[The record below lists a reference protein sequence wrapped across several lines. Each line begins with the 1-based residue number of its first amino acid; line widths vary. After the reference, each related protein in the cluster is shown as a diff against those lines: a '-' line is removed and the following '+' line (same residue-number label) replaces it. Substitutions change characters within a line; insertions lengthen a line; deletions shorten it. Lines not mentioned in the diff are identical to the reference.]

1 MKHVSVSDG
10 KLYGANSADDIYY
23 SPNTNG
29 EWSQISGKLKQVDIN
44 GNTVCGV
51 NSSDQIYCK
60 DDLTSSEWKQLPGSL
75 KYVSVTGG
83 NKLYGA
89 NSADDIY
96 FGTKP

>member
-1 MKHVSVSDG
+1 M
-10 KLYGANSADDIYY
+10 YGVNSGNDIYY

-29 EWSQISGKLKQVDIN
+29 EWSKIPGGLKQVDID

-51 NSSDQIYCK
+51 NSSDNIYCK
-60 DDLTSSEWKQLPGSL
+60 DDLTSGNWTQLPGAL

-83 NKLYGA
+83 NKLYGV
-89 NSADDIY
+89 NSGDSIY